1 MENRLLVSLSP
12 HIQTKTNVSNVMRDV
27 VIALLPAALAG
38 IFFFGVSAAINIVV
52 AIVGAVASEYIVQ
65 RIMKKPITISDFSA
79 VVTGLLLAMN
89 VPASLPWWITLIGSI
104 FAIVVAKQLFGGLG
118 HNFINPALAARAVL
132 LASWPV
138 PMTTWTA
145 PGVDAVSTA
154 TPLAIIKGG
163 ADAIAANISDGTGV
177 VDIFDLLIGR
187 SGGCIGETSAILLL
201 LGGIYL
207 IYRGVITYHVPVV
220 YLSTVFILTFAFS
233 GFHLDM
239 ALYNLLAGGLFLGA
253 FFMATDYASSP
264 VNTRAQIVYAFGCG
278 FLTSVIRYFGGYP
291 EGVSYSILLMNVAT
305 PLLDKYVVPKKFGEV
320 A

>member
-1 MENRLLVSLSP
+1 MENKLIVSSSP
-12 HIQTKTNVSNVMRDV
+12 HVQSATKVNTIMRDV
-27 VIALLPAALAG
+27 VIALLPATFAG
-38 IFFFGVSAAINIVV
+38 IYYFGMPAAINVIVSV
-52 AIVGAVASEYIVQ
+52 LGAVAAEYVVQ
-65 RIMKKPITISDFSA
+65 KAMKRKVTISDFSA

-89 VPASLPWWITLIGSI
+89 VPPSLPWWIMLIGSV
-104 FAIVVAKQLFGGLG
+104 FAIVVAKQVFGGLG
-118 HNFINPALAARAVL
+118 HNFINPALAARAML

-138 PMTTWTA
+138 QMTTWSA
-145 PGVDAVSTA
+145 PGADAVSTA
-154 TPLAIIKGG
+154 TPLAIIKGA
-163 ADAIAANISDGTGV
+163 ADTVVSNGV
-177 VDIFDLLIGR
+177 SNVNMMDLLLGR

-207 IYRGVITYHVPVV
+207 IYRGVISYYIPVV
-220 YLSTVFILTFAFS
+220 YIATVYILTVMFS
-233 GFHLDM
+233 GFDFTM
-239 ALYNLLAGGLFLGA
+239 GLYNILSGGLFLGA

-305 PLLDKYVVPKKFGEV
+305 PLLDKYIVPKKFGEV

>member
-1 MENRLLVSLSP
+1 
-12 HIQTKTNVSNVMRDV
+12 
-27 VIALLPAALAG
+27 
-38 IFFFGVSAAINIVV
+38 
-52 AIVGAVASEYIVQ
+52 
-65 RIMKKPITISDFSA
+65 
-79 VVTGLLLAMN
+79 
-89 VPASLPWWITLIGSI
+89 
-104 FAIVVAKQLFGGLG
+104 
-118 HNFINPALAARAVL
+118 
-132 LASWPV
+132 
-138 PMTTWTA
+138 MTTWTA
-145 PGVDAVSTA
+145 PGADAVSTA

-320 A
+320 V